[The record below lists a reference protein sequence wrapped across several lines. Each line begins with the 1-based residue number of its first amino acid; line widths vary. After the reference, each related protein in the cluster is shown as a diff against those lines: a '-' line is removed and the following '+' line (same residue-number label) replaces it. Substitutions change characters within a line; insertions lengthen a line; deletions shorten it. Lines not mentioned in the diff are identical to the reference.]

1 VVQGLWTRVA
11 GTSAPTLDGR
21 TAGRRGKRTLRRGRR
36 EGRRED
42 DGNPEERRKE
52 ETRKAAA
59 SARAWLTNL
68 ALTPYRY
75 FHLEF
80 DP

>member
-1 VVQGLWTRVA
+1 VVQGAWTRVA
-11 GTSAPTLDGR
+11 GTSAPTLDLRWDGGR
-21 TAGRRGKRTLRRGRR
+21 GTGGGGRGG
-36 EGRRED
+36 

>member
-1 VVQGLWTRVA
+1 VVQGPWTRVA
-11 GTSAPTLDGR
+11 GTSAPTLDLRGDGGR
-21 TAGRRGKRTLRRGRR
+21 GG
-36 EGRRED
+36 EG